1 MFNREVTKGYN
12 YKDYEADEY
21 VADIFKFLT
30 TGKTFSDEVM
40 LAYDFI
46 GGGRVPNLI
55 IKGKSYDDYIKSL
68 YDNPE
73 MVQKLKN
80 MVKPKI
86 IAKNTEGQTI
96 LKDFNKE
103 ELDDLMEQW
112 QSIFSPSASWE
123 HWSKRTCINFYNLSN
138 VNPFLYIQNH
148 VWYNYVVNS
157 FLKKNG
163 HLYPFFFILRT
174 G

>member
-112 QSIFSPSASWE
+112 QSIFSPSAS
-123 HWSKRTCINFYNLSN
+123 
-138 VNPFLYIQNH
+138 
-148 VWYNYVVNS
+148 
-157 FLKKNG
+157 
-163 HLYPFFFILRT
+163 
-174 G
+174 